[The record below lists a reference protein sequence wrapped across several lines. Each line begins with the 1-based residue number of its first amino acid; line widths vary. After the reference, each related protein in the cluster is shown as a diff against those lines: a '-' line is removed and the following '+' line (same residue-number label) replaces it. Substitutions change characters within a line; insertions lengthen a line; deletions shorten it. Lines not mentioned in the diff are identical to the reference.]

1 MSAGTLALTNK
12 SDAVKGTGTT
22 FSTMKNGDF
31 IVVSIG
37 GTPYTLTVKSIL
49 SDTQL
54 TLISKFN
61 GPTQSGLAWYEV
73 PREAQSLITAALA
86 TQITEALRG
95 QNLDKDNWQQ
105 VFSVSDN
112 ITVTLKDGSQF
123 TGPSWLKIVDLLK
136 TVDLVQAQKIAD
148 QIRQSQNAV
157 AADKQTVA
165 ADRQEVESKASEA
178 TAAAQ
183 AAAESQQAAAMSA
196 TEAGNQATSA
206 TGQAGRA
213 ERAADDA
220 EQRGAAQVTLA
231 TQQAERARE
240 EADRAAASNP
250 ANALLKAEN
259 LADVDNKAVALQN
272 LIDGKPLP
280 LGAPAINP
288 NEAPTLLQVQNMAG
302 GATGPTQSGVMNFGI
317 GSKRLHDSRNYIP
330 PYEVVADGQLLNRV
344 DWPDLW
350 AYAQMV
356 GVITDSVWRGDVS
369 QRAKYSDG
377 DGSTTFRVPD
387 LNGVQLNSISSLYG
401 RGDGGAGVAGTV
413 QTGGAPNITAT
424 FNVRRLQGDGQN
436 TFGYTGAISVGRDPG
451 NTPLASLPISGSAVP
466 EQISFD
472 ASRSSPVYKGISEVR
487 PNSFFN
493 VWVIRASGA
502 FLAANTSFGAMNGYA
517 AGQPDQSLLE
527 GGRIQSEI
535 RIAGAL
541 AAKVALV
548 ARQRVNAG
556 TSGAIEVTDASGS
569 MSITK
574 TLFLPLP
581 PNGGDSASLL
591 CEGMYGIGSPTAVV
605 PTGNAAGAAP
615 NANNATYNGFYSGA
629 GAGGINFIS
638 EYMPMLVMSRDQN
651 NNIGQIQ
658 VGASSTLGSRARLNG
673 TWSAWRVSWDSGNT
687 TVNSSGYIMRAS
699 PVVKIFR
706 DGKYETNEESE
717 GVTVTRQAEGVYLI
731 EGCLGLNS
739 DGAWGGPDGGFEIP
753 VDRNKQPLLWLDYEV
768 NADGSVLVKTYHRV
782 NESAP
787 SFAQNLIE
795 GKKNG
800 DPVDIPGLV
809 YVSVRLQM
817 PEKETSETESSTSER
832 D

>member
-259 LADVDNKAVALQN
+259 LADVENKGQALLN
-272 LIDGKPLP
+272 LLDGKPLP
-280 LGAPAINP
+280 LSAPAVNP
-288 NEAPTLLQVQNMAG
+288 NDAPTLQQVQNMSG

-317 GSKRLHDSRNYIP
+317 GAKSLRDSRNYIP
-330 PYEVVADGQLLNRV
+330 PYEVVADGQLLNRA

-377 DGSTTFRVPD
+377 DGTITFRIPD
-387 LNGVQLNSISSLYG
+387 LNGVQLNSIPSLYG
-401 RGDGGAGVAGTV
+401 RGDGGLGVAGNT
-413 QTGGAPNITAT
+413 QFGGVPNITAA
-424 FNVRRLQGDGQN
+424 FNVRRLQNDGQN
-436 TFGYTGAISVGRDPG
+436 TFGYTGAISVGRDPSG
-451 NTPLASLPISGSAVP
+451 TPLANYALGGGSAVP
-466 EQISFD
+466 EQVTFD
-472 ASRSSPVYKGISEVR
+472 ASRVSSLYKGISEVR

-493 VWVIRASGA
+493 VWTIRASGA
-502 FLAANTSFGAMNGYA
+502 FLAANTSFGVMNSYA
-517 AGQPDQSLLE
+517 SGQPDQSLLE
-527 GGRIQSEI
+527 GGRVQSEI
-535 RIAGAL
+535 RVEGAVS
-541 AAKVALV
+541 AKAALV
-548 ARQRVNAG
+548 AKQRVGGEAWA
-556 TSGAIEVTDASGS
+556 AIEITDASGS
-569 MSITK
+569 QQTVK
-574 TLFLPLP
+574 TIDI
-581 PNGGDSASLL
+581 PNLNGATFVTNLSQGYVSAWVWFDGRSS
-591 CEGMYGIGSPTAVV
+591 G
-605 PTGNAAGAAP
+605 
-615 NANNATYNGFYSGA
+615 ANNALPIMGSHNISSVAYLGGGIYQINFGRPMADTNYGVAGMIAHGASDSA
-629 GAGGINFIS
+629 GAVIEEINVRS
-638 EYMPMLVMSRDQN
+638 VNGVRVKTRVAGDGRD
-651 NNIGQIQ
+651 
-658 VGASSTLGSRARLNG
+658 
-673 TWSAWRVSWDSGNT
+673 WSNSVAT
-687 TVNSSGYIMRAS
+687 TVA
-699 PVVKIFR
+699 IF
-706 DGKYETNEESE
+706 GK
-717 GVTVTRQAEGVYLI
+717 
-731 EGCLGLNS
+731 
-739 DGAWGGPDGGFEIP
+739 GAI
-753 VDRNKQPLLWLDYEV
+753 
-768 NADGSVLVKTYHRV
+768 
-782 NESAP
+782 
-787 SFAQNLIE
+787 
-795 GKKNG
+795 
-800 DPVDIPGLV
+800 
-809 YVSVRLQM
+809 
-817 PEKETSETESSTSER
+817 
-832 D
+832 

>member
-22 FSTMKNGDF
+22 FTTMKTGDF

-37 GTPYTLTVKSIL
+37 GTPYTLTVKSIV

-54 TLISKFN
+54 TLISKFT

-105 VFSVSDN
+105 VFSVSDD

-165 ADRQEVESKASEA
+165 SDRQEVESKASEA

-196 TEAGNQATSA
+196 TEAGKQATIA
-206 TGQAGRA
+206 TEQAERA

-231 TQQAERARE
+231 TEQAERARE

-259 LADVDNKAVALQN
+259 LADVENKGQALLN
-272 LIDGKPLP
+272 LLDGKPLP
-280 LGAPAINP
+280 LSAPAVNP
-288 NEAPTLLQVQNMAG
+288 NDAPTLQQVQNMSG

-317 GSKRLHDSRNYIP
+317 GAKSLRDSRNYIP
-330 PYEVVADGQLLNRV
+330 SYEVAADGQLLNRA

-356 GVITDSVWRGDVS
+356 GVIMDSVWRGDIG

-413 QTGGAPNITAT
+413 QTGGVPNISGVISSKNIGAFPAGYVNGPFVSSDAYLYQGVAEKLTSATTAT
-424 FNVRRLQGDGQN
+424 ML
-436 TFGYTGAISVGRDPG
+436 
-451 NTPLASLPISGSAVP
+451 
-466 EQISFD
+466 SFD
-472 ASRSSPVYKGISEVR
+472 ASRSSSVYKGISEVR

-502 FLAANTSFGAMNGYA
+502 FLAANTSFGVMNSYA
-517 AGQPDQSLLE
+517 SGQPDQSLLE
-527 GGRIQSEI
+527 GGRVQSEI
-535 RIAGAL
+535 RIEGAVV
-541 AAKVALV
+541 AKAALV
-548 ARQRVNAG
+548 VKARVGG
-556 TSGAIEVTDASGS
+556 TVRGAIDITDSRGSTSVTQ
-569 MSITK
+569 
-574 TLFLPLP
+574 TLTLPE
-581 PNGGDSASLL
+581 GD
-591 CEGMYGIGSPTAVV
+591 GVIMKWGDYGIGSAQGVIPSGS
-605 PTGNAAGAAP
+605 PI
-615 NANNATYNGFYSGA
+615 NANNATYNGFYTGN
-629 GAGGINFIS
+629 GAGGINFIN
-638 EYMPMLVMSRDQN
+638 EYMPLLVLSRNDGG
-651 NNIGQIQ
+651 NIGQIQ
-658 VGASSTLGSRARLNG
+658 VGGTGTLGSRAKLSG
-673 TWSAWRVSWDSGNT
+673 SWTPWRVSWSDGNT
-687 TVNSSGYIMRAS
+687 TVDSNGFIKRAS
-699 PVVKIFR
+699 PVVKIFTN
-706 DGKYETNEESE
+706 GNFETNEESE
-717 GVTVTRQAEGVYLI
+717 GVIVTRQAEGVYLI

-739 DGAWGGPDGGFEIP
+739 DGGWGGPDGGFEIP

-768 NADGSVLVKTYHRV
+768 NADGAVLVKTYHRV

-800 DPVDIPGLV
+800 DPVDIPALV

-817 PEKETSETESSTSER
+817 PEKVTPINESQISVHV
-832 D
+832 

>member
-1 MSAGTLALTNK
+1 
-12 SDAVKGTGTT
+12 
-22 FSTMKNGDF
+22 MKTGDF

-37 GTPYTLTVKSIL
+37 GTPYTLTVKSIV

-54 TLISKFN
+54 TLISKFT

-105 VFSVSDN
+105 VFSVSDD

-196 TEAGNQATSA
+196 TEAGKQATTA
-206 TGQAGRA
+206 TEQAERA

-220 EQRGAAQVTLA
+220 EQRGAAQVTLS
-231 TQQAERARE
+231 TEQAERARE

-259 LADVDNKAVALQN
+259 LADVDKKAVALQN

-330 PYEVVADGQLLNRV
+330 PYEVVADGQLLKRV

-356 GVITDSVWRGDVS
+356 GVIADADWRGDVS
-369 QRAKYSDG
+369 LRGKYSDG
-377 DGSTTFRVPD
+377 DGSATFRVPD
-387 LNGVQLNSISSLYG
+387 LNGVQLNSVSSLYG
-401 RGDGGAGVAGTV
+401 RGDGGAGVAGNV
-413 QTGGAPNITAT
+413 QTGGVPNITGT
-424 FNVRRLQGDGQN
+424 FVMAPPLNGGLAAAYGAFSNVN
-436 TFGYTGAISVGRDPG
+436 
-451 NTPLASLPISGSAVP
+451 ASTSSLGTTAV
-466 EQISFD
+466 INSRTDLTFD

-502 FLAANTSFGAMNGYA
+502 FLAANTSFGVMNSYA
-517 AGQPDQSLLE
+517 SGQPAQSLLE
-527 GGRIQSEI
+527 GGRAQSEI
-535 RIAGAL
+535 RVAGAL
-541 AAKVALV
+541 SAKVALV
-548 ARQRVNAG
+548 AKRRVGGEAW
-556 TSGAIEVTDASGS
+556 GAIEMTDASGTTAV
-569 MSITK
+569 TK
-574 TLFLPLP
+574 TLGI
-581 PNGGDSASLL
+581 PNLDGVSLL
-591 CEGMYGIGSPTAVV
+591 AEGMYGIGSPIGVV
-605 PTGNAAGAAP
+605 PSGNPP
-615 NANNATYNGFYSGA
+615 NANNATYNGFYTGA

-638 EYMPMLVMSRDQN
+638 EYMPMLVMSRVEGGN
-651 NNIGQIQ
+651 ASQIQ
-658 VGASSTLGSRARLNG
+658 VGVSASIGSRARVNG
-673 TWSAWRVSWDSGNT
+673 NWSAWRVSWDSGNT
-687 TVNSSGYIMRAS
+687 TVDSNGFIKRAS
-699 PVVKIFR
+699 PVVKIYA
-706 DGKYETNEESE
+706 DGAFETNEESE

-731 EGCLGLNS
+731 EGCLGLNA
-739 DGAWGGPDGGFEIP
+739 DGGWGGPDGGFEIP
-753 VDRNKQPLLWLDYEV
+753 LDRNKQPLLWLDYEV

-800 DPVDIPGLV
+800 DPVDIPALV

-817 PEKETSETESSTSER
+817 PEKVTSETES
-832 D
+832 

>member
-105 VFSVSDN
+105 VFSVSDD

-183 AAAESQQAAAMSA
+183 VAAESQQAAAMSA
-196 TEAGNQATSA
+196 IEAVNEATSA
-206 TGQAGRA
+206 AGQAGRA

-250 ANALLKAEN
+250 ANALLKVEN
-259 LADVDNKAVALQN
+259 LADVENKGKALLN
-272 LIDGKPLP
+272 LLDGKPLP
-280 LGAPAINP
+280 LSAPAVNP
-288 NEAPTLLQVQNMAG
+288 NDAPTLQQVQNMSG

-317 GSKRLHDSRNYIP
+317 GAKSLRDSRNYIP
-330 PYEVVADGQLLNRV
+330 PYEVVADGQQLNRA

-356 GVITDSVWRGDVS
+356 GVITDSDWRGDVA

-377 DGSTTFRVPD
+377 DGSLTFRVPD
-387 LNGVQLNSISSLYG
+387 LNGVQLNSIPSLYG
-401 RGDGGAGVAGTV
+401 RGDGGLGVAG
-413 QTGGAPNITAT
+413 QAQEGGVPNITGS
-424 FNVRRLQGDGQN
+424 FGVRKINNGGQN
-436 TFGYTGAISVGRDPG
+436 TWTRSGAFIVSLPTDLG
-451 NTPLASLPISGSAVP
+451 NLASYSTGGTAAPP
-466 EQISFD
+466 ELINFD
-472 ASRSSPVYKGISEVR
+472 ASMSNRLYKGISEVR

-502 FLAANTSFGAMNGYA
+502 FLAANTSFGVMNSYA
-517 AGQPDQSLLE
+517 SGQPSQSLLE
-527 GGRIQSEI
+527 GGRVQSEI
-535 RIAGAL
+535 RVAGVL
-541 AAKVALV
+541 DAKAALV
-548 ARQRVNAG
+548 A
-556 TSGAIEVTDASGS
+556 
-569 MSITK
+569 K
-574 TLFLPLP
+574 
-581 PNGGDSASLL
+581 
-591 CEGMYGIGSPTAVV
+591 
-605 PTGNAAGAAP
+605 
-615 NANNATYNGFYSGA
+615 
-629 GAGGINFIS
+629 
-638 EYMPMLVMSRDQN
+638 
-651 NNIGQIQ
+651 
-658 VGASSTLGSRARLNG
+658 
-673 TWSAWRVSWDSGNT
+673 
-687 TVNSSGYIMRAS
+687 
-699 PVVKIFR
+699 
-706 DGKYETNEESE
+706 
-717 GVTVTRQAEGVYLI
+717 
-731 EGCLGLNS
+731 
-739 DGAWGGPDGGFEIP
+739 
-753 VDRNKQPLLWLDYEV
+753 
-768 NADGSVLVKTYHRV
+768 
-782 NESAP
+782 
-787 SFAQNLIE
+787 
-795 GKKNG
+795 
-800 DPVDIPGLV
+800 
-809 YVSVRLQM
+809 
-817 PEKETSETESSTSER
+817 
-832 D
+832 

>member
-22 FSTMKNGDF
+22 FTTMKTGDF

-37 GTPYTLTVKSIL
+37 GTPYTLTVKSIV

-54 TLISKFN
+54 TLISKFT

-105 VFSVSDN
+105 VFSVSDD

-178 TAAAQ
+178 TASAQ
-183 AAAESQQAAAMSA
+183 AAAESQQAAAMGA
-196 TEAGNQATSA
+196 TEAGKQATTA
-206 TGQAGRA
+206 TEQAGRA

-259 LADVDNKAVALQN
+259 LADLADKAVARQN
-272 LIDGKPLP
+272 LLDGKPLK
-280 LGAPAINP
+280 LGAPALNP
-288 NEAPTLLQVQNMAG
+288 DEAPTLLQVQNMSG

-330 PYEVVADGQLLNRV
+330 PYEVVADGQLLNRA

-356 GVITDSVWRGDVS
+356 GVVADADWRGDVA
-369 QRAKYSDG
+369 QRAKYSSG
-377 DGSTTFRVPD
+377 DGSLTFRVPD
-387 LNGVQLNSISSLYG
+387 LNGVQLNSIPSLYG
-401 RGDGGAGVAGTV
+401 RGDGGLGVAG
-413 QTGGAPNITAT
+413 QAQEGGVPNITGS
-424 FNVRRLQGDGQN
+424 FGQRRINSGTQN
-436 TFGYTGAISVGRDPG
+436 TWSRSGAFLVTLPSGSDLQSYSVG
-451 NTPLASLPISGSAVP
+451 GSAAPP
-466 EQISFD
+466 EIITFD
-472 ASRSSPVYKGISEVR
+472 ASLSNRMYKGISEVR

-502 FLAANTSFGAMNGYA
+502 FLAANTSFGVMNSYA
-517 AGQPDQSLLE
+517 ANYPAQSLLE
-527 GGRIQSEI
+527 GGRVQSEI
-535 RIAGAL
+535 RVDGAL
-541 AAKVALV
+541 NAKAAFTAKRRGQEVWA
-548 ARQRVNAG
+548 
-556 TSGAIEVTDASGS
+556 SIEISDSSGS
-569 MSITK
+569 QSVTK
-574 TLFLPLP
+574 TVNI
-581 PNGGDSASLL
+581 PNLDDVNLL
-591 CEGMYGIGSPTAVV
+591 AEGMYGIGSPTGVV
-605 PTGNAAGAAP
+605 PSGNPP
-615 NANNATYNGFYSGA
+615 NANNATCNGFYTGA

-638 EYMPMLVMSRDQN
+638 EYMPMLVMSRVEGGN
-651 NNIGQIQ
+651 ASQIQ
-658 VGASSTLGSRARLNG
+658 VGVSASIGSRARVNG
-673 TWSAWRVSWDSGNT
+673 NWSAWRVSWDSGNT
-687 TVNSSGYIMRAS
+687 TVDSNGFIKRAS
-699 PVVKIFR
+699 PVVKIYA
-706 DGKYETNEESE
+706 DGAFETNEESE

-739 DGAWGGPDGGFEIP
+739 DGGWGGPDGGFEIP

-800 DPVDIPGLV
+800 DPVDIPALV

-817 PEKETSETESSTSER
+817 PEKVMPETES
-832 D
+832 

>member
-22 FSTMKNGDF
+22 FTTMKTGDF

-37 GTPYTLTVKSIL
+37 GTPYTLTVKSIV

-54 TLISKFN
+54 TLISKFT

-105 VFSVSDN
+105 VFSVSDD

-157 AADKQTVA
+157 AGDKQTVA

-178 TAAAQ
+178 TASAQ
-183 AAAESQQAAAMSA
+183 AAAESQKAAAMSA
-196 TEAGNQATSA
+196 TEAGKQATTA
-206 TGQAGRA
+206 TEQAERA
-213 ERAADDA
+213 EIAADDA

-231 TQQAERARE
+231 TDQAERARE

-259 LADVDNKAVALQN
+259 LADLADKAVARQN
-272 LIDGKPLP
+272 LLDGKPLK
-280 LGAPAINP
+280 LGAPALNP
-288 NEAPTLLQVQNMAG
+288 DEAPTLLQVQNMSG

-330 PYEVVADGQLLNRV
+330 PYEVVADGQLLNRA

-356 GVITDSVWRGDVS
+356 GVVADADWRGDVA
-369 QRAKYSDG
+369 QRAKYSSG
-377 DGSTTFRVPD
+377 DGSLTFRVPD
-387 LNGVQLNSISSLYG
+387 LNGVQLNSIPSLYG
-401 RGDGGAGVAGTV
+401 RGDGGLGVAG
-413 QTGGAPNITAT
+413 QAQEGGVPNITGS
-424 FNVRRLQGDGQN
+424 FGQRRINSGTQN
-436 TFGYTGAISVGRDPG
+436 TWSRSGAFLVTLPSGSDLQSYSVG
-451 NTPLASLPISGSAVP
+451 GSAAPP
-466 EQISFD
+466 EIITFD
-472 ASRSSPVYKGISEVR
+472 ASLSNRMYKNISEVR

-502 FLAANTSFGAMNGYA
+502 FLAANTSFGVMNSYA
-517 AGQPDQSLLE
+517 SGQPDQSLLE
-527 GGRIQSEI
+527 GGRVQSEI
-535 RIAGAL
+535 RIEGAVV
-541 AAKVALV
+541 AKAALV
-548 ARQRVNAG
+548 VKARVGG
-556 TSGAIEVTDASGS
+556 TVRGAIDITDSRGSTSVTQ
-569 MSITK
+569 
-574 TLFLPLP
+574 TLTLPE
-581 PNGGDSASLL
+581 GD
-591 CEGMYGIGSPTAVV
+591 GVIMKWGDYGIGSAQGVIPSGS
-605 PTGNAAGAAP
+605 PI
-615 NANNATYNGFYSGA
+615 NANNATYNGFYTGN
-629 GAGGINFIS
+629 GAGGINFIN
-638 EYMPMLVMSRDQN
+638 EYMPLLVLSRNDGG
-651 NNIGQIQ
+651 NIGQIQ
-658 VGASSTLGSRARLNG
+658 VGGTGTLGSRAKLSG
-673 TWSAWRVSWDSGNT
+673 SWTPWRVSWSDGNT
-687 TVNSSGYIMRAS
+687 TVDSNGFIKRAS
-699 PVVKIFR
+699 PVVKIFTN
-706 DGKYETNEESE
+706 GNFETNEESE
-717 GVTVTRQAEGVYLI
+717 GVIVTRQAEGVYLI

-739 DGAWGGPDGGFEIP
+739 DGGWGGPDGGFEIP

-782 NESAP
+782 NDSAP

-800 DPVDIPGLV
+800 DPVDIPTLV

-817 PEKETSETESSTSER
+817 PEKVTPINESQISVHV
-832 D
+832 